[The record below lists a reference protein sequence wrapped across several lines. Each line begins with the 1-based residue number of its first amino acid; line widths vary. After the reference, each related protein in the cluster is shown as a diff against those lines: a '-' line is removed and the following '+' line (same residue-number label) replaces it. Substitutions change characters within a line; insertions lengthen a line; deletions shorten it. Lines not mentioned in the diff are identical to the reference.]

1 MCGDINPL
9 ARCASVESVQKARLD
24 ILIFEL
30 VVFR

>member
-1 MCGDINPL
+1 MCGDINLL
-9 ARCASVESVQKARLD
+9 ARYASVESVQKARLD